1 MAPHALK
8 RMTPEEFYRWPGEEG
23 VRYELV
29 DGFPLKMERFPPK
42 AMTGA
47 SRRHDRIVVNVLST
61 LNAKLRGSPCRP
73 STADIAVAS
82 MNGNI
87 RRPDLSVDCGAML
100 DTAFE
105 ATSPR
110 LVVEV
115 LSPSTR
121 QTDLIRKLEEY
132 KALPSLEYIL
142 FIEPDLPSALLWWR
156 APGAPWELVQF
167 DGLEGVID
175 LANIGTE
182 LTMAEIYEDVTF
194 PDPLAGEGG
203 LR

>member
-8 RMTPEEFYRWPGEEG
+8 RMTPEEFYRWPGEDG

-29 DGFPLKMERFPPK
+29 DGFPLK

-47 SRRHDRIVVNVLST
+47 SQRHDTITLNVLAA
-61 LNAKLRGSPCRP
+61 LRQKLRGSPCRAN
-73 STADIAVAS
+73 TAGIAVAT
-82 MNGNI
+82 MTGNI
-87 RRPDLSVDCGAML
+87 RRPDALVDCGVRL
-100 DTAFE
+100 DTAYE
-105 ATSPR
+105 ASSPR

-121 QTDLIRKLEEY
+121 QTDLVRKLEEY
-132 KALPSLEYIL
+132 KALPSLAYIL
-142 FIEPDLPSALLWWR
+142 LVEPDVPSVLLWWR
-156 APGAPWELVQF
+156 APGDGWELAAF
-167 DGLEGVID
+167 DGLEGVVGLPGIRAE
-175 LANIGTE
+175 LA
-182 LTMAEIYEDVTF
+182 MAEIYEDMRF

>member
-29 DGFPLKMERFPPK
+29 DGFPLKRDDSPLK
-42 AMTGA
+42 VMTGA
-47 SRRHDRIVVNVLST
+47 SQRHDTITLNVLAA
-61 LNAKLRGSPCRP
+61 LRQKLRGAPCRAN
-73 STADIAVAS
+73 TADIAVPT
-82 MNGNI
+82 MTGNV
-87 RRPDLSVDCGAML
+87 RRPDALVDCGPRL
-100 DTAFE
+100 DTAHE
-105 ATSPR
+105 ASEPR

-121 QTDLIRKLEEY
+121 QTDVFRKLEEY
-132 KALPSLEYIL
+132 KALPSLSYIL
-142 FIEPDLPSALLWWR
+142 FIEPDLPRALLWWR
-156 APGAPWELVQF
+156 APGNVWELAQF
-167 DGLEGVID
+167 DGLEGVVG
-175 LANIGTE
+175 LTGIGAD

>member
-1 MAPHALK
+1 MASPALK
-8 RMTPEEFYRWPGEEG
+8 RMTPEEFYRWPGEDG

-29 DGFPLKMERFPPK
+29 DGFPVK

-47 SRRHDRIVVNVLST
+47 SQRHDTIT
-61 LNAKLRGSPCRP
+61 LNILASLRRKLRGSSCHAH
-73 STADIAVAS
+73 TADIAVATMS
-82 MNGNI
+82 GNI
-87 RRPDLSVDCGAML
+87 RRPDAQVDCGSRA
-100 DTAFE
+100 DTAYE

-121 QTDLIRKLEEY
+121 QTDLVRKLDEY
-132 KALPSLEYIL
+132 KALPSLAYIL
-142 FIEPDLPSALLWWR
+142 LVEPDLPRALLWWR
-156 APGAPWELVQF
+156 APGSAWEIAQF
-167 DGLEGVID
+167 DGLDGVID
-175 LANIGTE
+175 FGVIGTE
-182 LTMAEIYEDVTF
+182 LAMSEVYEDVAF

>member
-1 MAPHALK
+1 MAPPALK
-8 RMTPEEFYRWPGEEG
+8 RMSPEEFYRWPGEEG

-29 DGFPLKMERFPPK
+29 DGFPVK

-47 SRRHDRIVVNVLST
+47 SRRHDRVVVNVSSNLAS
-61 LNAKLRGSPCRP
+61 KLRGSPCRP
-73 STADIAVAS
+73 STDDIAVAA

-87 RRPDLSVDCGAML
+87 RRPDVSVDCGEMP
-100 DTAFE
+100 DTAHE

-110 LVVEV
+110 LVVDV

-121 QTDLIRKLEEY
+121 QTDLVRRLEDY
-132 KALPSLEYIL
+132 KALPSLAYIL
-142 FIEPDLPSALLWWR
+142 LVEPDLPRALLWWR
-156 APGAPWELVQF
+156 APGSAWEIAQF
-167 DGLEGVID
+167 DGLHGVID
-175 LANIGTE
+175 LGVIGTE
-182 LTMAEIYEDVTF
+182 LAMSEVYEDVAF